1 MRNAR
6 IGWTYLILLALTAVN
21 TVVLPAQSGTS
32 SAISGTVTDASG
44 AVVANASVTATE
56 VDTKATRAE
65 QTDASG
71 HYLFSQVNPGTYR
84 VTVRLEGFAN
94 AESEP
99 TPVGVGRNV
108 ALNFTLHLKSVS
120 QTVEVTAHQGLLT
133 LDNPDTTTT
142 IEARTIEN
150 LPNPGQDLTYV
161 TQFAQGALMN
171 TAGSS
176 SDAKA
181 PGGYG
186 NVEFNGLPATSN
198 GYILD
203 GYDSNDPWL
212 GLNIGLSTNLVIG
225 LDALQESTV
234 NTNSYSVD
242 QGRYGASQVNY
253 FTKSG
258 TNQFHGD
265 LYEVWNGSLFNAEDY
280 FLHANDT
287 PGNIAKKPRS
297 VVNEF
302 GVSVGG
308 PIRRNKLFFFA
319 HYEGVRI
326 ALPIV
331 TSATLPTPAYQNY
344 VLGQKYVPGPYVQ
357 GQLETGGTDPVT
369 GTTLQ
374 AEPQEIPFYQNMFS
388 LLPASGG
395 SNVQITGCP
404 LYVNVAPPTNGALPD
419 GDGCA
424 SQQQRSLNNSD
435 TENLIVVKID
445 HTIDASNTVWYR
457 FQQDTGL
464 QAEWTDPIN
473 SIFNAYSP
481 QPQRTLVVGYTHIFS
496 PRLVN
501 QFNPGAS
508 WYSSI
513 FEPNNY
519 AQALQTFPIM
529 LASGSDSVPFTTIGG
544 LNDTFPQG
552 RKVTQWQINDNLT
565 WTHEKHTL
573 HFGINTRR
581 VDTSDYDLGEGI
593 VPTVAYN
600 DLAEF
605 TYGAAYTA
613 QQNFPVSLKERVA
626 VGNLEY
632 YGMDTW
638 KPSARATV
646 TYGMRVTWNTNVIS
660 PQALFSRMAG
670 SFLDATHATN
680 QPLNQVILANV
691 RNLFP
696 ATPLFVYQPRASIAY
711 QLRPRMAVH
720 AGFGVFN
727 DIIPQQIA
735 DSGLMNAPNDP
746 SFTGG
751 IGGQVGGLAIA
762 PGVPGSAVDA
772 AANANRSFQTTFSS
786 GGAPCAGIQP
796 GAPTCPLAVSLNTL
810 PTGTLKTPY
819 YYQYNLGI
827 EQQIGWR
834 GNLRADFVGTRGLHE
849 PYQVQLN
856 GYQNVCNGCF
866 APFPYQQPLD
876 QRFGNVTEFQTG
888 ANSMYSG
895 LQTVYAQQW
904 GGLTLRGNYTFSH
917 CLDEVSNGGLLAFST
932 QGLESPLPGELSR
945 QHASCDYDVRQNIS
959 AFGVYQVPFHSGN
972 PILRRIF
979 ANWSFSETGFLHS
992 GLPFSVLSQQYS
1004 AQVPNYP
1011 YKKCDPANPAS
1022 CQQGGVFQASNPTQ
1036 TIQFAVPNYA
1046 NRIPGVPLYR
1056 KTPYPGVTINGTR
1069 QWLNPD
1075 AFVSVVDPTTG
1086 DCYTGSVGVPPSSDN
1101 PAICQFGNSG
1111 RNSVRGPHFTYSDMY
1126 LTKVFPIREG
1136 IKLRI
1141 DGQLFNAFNHPN
1153 FALPSTV
1160 EAGVPGS
1167 VPARFGTLQSLTMP
1181 PTGLLGVGLGGD
1193 SSPRMV
1199 AFQARVEF

>member
-1 MRNAR
+1 MKSSSSSQR
-6 IGWTYLILLALTAVN
+6 WLILWLVLAAIHCGLLA
-21 TVVLPAQSGTS
+21 AQSGTS
-32 SAISGTVTDASG
+32 SAISGTVTDTSG
-44 AVVANASVTATE
+44 AVLSGASVTATE
-56 VDTKATRAE
+56 VDTKATRAGV
-65 QTDASG
+65 TDSVG
-71 HYLFSQVNPGTYR
+71 RFLFSQVNPGTYE
-84 VTVRLEGFAN
+84 VTVRAKGFAFSTS
-94 AESEP
+94 AP
-99 TPVGVGRNV
+99 TPVGVGQTV
-108 ALNFTLHLKSVS
+108 TLNFSLCVKSEN
-120 QTVEVTAHQGLLT
+120 QTVEVTAQQGLLT
-133 LDNPDTTTT
+133 LDNPNTTTT
-142 IEARTIEN
+142 IEAKTIEN

-234 NTNSYSVD
+234 NTNSFSVD
-242 QGRYGASQVNY
+242 QGRYAVAQVNY
-253 FTKSG
+253 VTKSG
-258 TNQFHGD
+258 TNTFHGD
-265 LYEVWNGSLFNAEDY
+265 AYELWNGSLLNAENY
-280 FLHANDT
+280 FLRANDT
-287 PGNIAKKPRS
+287 PGSIATKPRD

-308 PIRRNKLFFFA
+308 PIRRDKLFFFG
-319 HYEGVRI
+319 HYEGIRI

-331 TSATLPTPAYQNY
+331 TSTTLPTPAYQQY
-344 VLGQKYVPGPYVQ
+344 VLGQ
-357 GQLETGGTDPVT
+357 LATGGYDPVT
-369 GTTLQ
+369 GTNLPAQ
-374 AEPQEIPFYQNMFS
+374 AAEIPFYKNMFS
-388 LLPASGG
+388 LLPPPGGSPVAITACPLDASG
-395 SNVQITGCP
+395 NLLP
-404 LYVNVAPPTNGALPD
+404 APTNGFLLN
-419 GDGCA
+419 GSGCA

-435 TENLIVVKID
+435 SEDLIVVKID
-445 HTIDASNTVWYR
+445 HTINTKDSIWYR

-473 SIFNAYSP
+473 SIFNSYSP
-481 QPQRTLVVGYTHIFS
+481 QPQRTLVLGYTHIFGTN
-496 PRLVN
+496 LVN
-501 QFNPGAS
+501 QINPGAD

-513 FEPNNY
+513 FEPKNY
-519 AQALQTFPIM
+519 AQALETFPIM
-529 LASGSDSVPFTTIGG
+529 LTSGSDSVPFTTIGG
-544 LNDTFPQG
+544 LNDTFAQG

-565 WTHEKHTL
+565 WTRGRHTL

-613 QQNFPVSLKERVA
+613 QQNFPASLKERVA

-632 YGMDTW
+632 YGMDTY
-638 KPSARATV
+638 KPSAKTTL
-646 TYGMRVTWNTNVIS
+646 TYGMRLTWNTNVTS
-660 PQALFSRMAG
+660 PQGLFGRMAG
-670 SFLDATHATN
+670 SFLDASHETN
-680 QPLNQVILANV
+680 QPLNQVILGNV
-691 RNLFP
+691 HNLFA
-696 ATPLFVYQPRASIAY
+696 ATPLFIYQPRVSIAY
-711 QLRPRMAVH
+711 QLLPHTAVH
-720 AGFGVFN
+720 AGLGVFN

-751 IGGQVGGLAIA
+751 IGGQVGGLGIA

-772 AANANRSFQTTFSS
+772 AAAANRSFHSTISS
-786 GGAPCAGIQP
+786 GGAPCAGIQLDAP
-796 GAPTCPLAVSLNTL
+796 GCPLAVSLNTF

-819 YYQYNLGI
+819 YYQYNLGV
-827 EQQIGWR
+827 EQQIGSS

-866 APFPYQQPLD
+866 APFPNQRPLD
-876 QRFGNVTEFQTG
+876 QRFGNVTQFQTG
-888 ANSMYSG
+888 ANSIYNG
-895 LQTVYAQQW
+895 LQAVYTQQW
-904 GGLTLRGNYTFSH
+904 SGLTLRANYTFSH

-932 QGLESPLPGELSR
+932 QGLESPLPGELSK
-945 QHASCDYDVRQNIS
+945 QHASCDYDVRHNIS
-959 AFGVYQVPFHSGN
+959 AYGMYQVPFHSSH
-972 PILRRIF
+972 PFLRQVLGG
-979 ANWSFSETGFLHS
+979 WSFSETGFLHS

-1004 AQVPNYP
+1004 ANGNGVLQAY
-1011 YKKCDPANPAS
+1011 NPA
-1022 CQQGGVFQASNPTQ
+1022 Q

-1046 NRIPGVPLYR
+1046 ERVPGVPLYR

-1086 DCYTGSVGVPPSSDN
+1086 ACYTGALGVQNDN
-1101 PAICQFGNSG
+1101 PSICQFGGSG
-1111 RNSVRGPHFTYSDMY
+1111 RNSVRGPHFTYSDINIS
-1126 LTKVFPIREG
+1126 KSFPIRDG

-1141 DGQLFNAFNHPN
+1141 DGQMFNAFNHPN

-1160 EAGVPGS
+1160 QAGVPGS
-1167 VPARFGTLQSLTMP
+1167 VPARFGTLQSVVPP

-1193 SSPRMV
+1193 SSPRMI
-1199 AFQARVEF
+1199 AFEGRIEF

>member
-1 MRNAR
+1 MRQREIN
-6 IGWTYLILLALTAVN
+6 WHSSLLFLLLIMVN
-21 TVVLPAQSGTS
+21 SLGLGAQSGTS
-32 SAISGTVTDASG
+32 SAISGTVTDASS
-44 AVVANASVTATE
+44 AVIANATVTATE
-56 VDTKATRAE
+56 VDTKAMRVG
-65 QTDASG
+65 QTDAGG

-84 VTVRLEGFAN
+84 VTVRLTGFAD
-94 AESEP
+94 AESQP
-99 TPVGVGRNV
+99 TPVGVGRTV
-108 ALNFTLHLKSVS
+108 ALNFTLQVNSTS
-120 QTVEVTAHQGLLT
+120 QTVEVTAQQGLLA
-133 LDNPDTTTT
+133 LDNSNTTTT
-142 IEARTIEN
+142 LESKTIEN

-161 TQFAQGALMN
+161 TQFSQGALMN

-203 GYDSNDPWL
+203 GFDSNDPWL

-225 LDALQESTV
+225 LDAVDQSTV
-234 NTNSYSVD
+234 NTNSFSVD
-242 QGRYGASQVNY
+242 QGRYAVAQVNY

-258 TNQFHGD
+258 ANAFHGD
-265 LYEVWNGSLFNAEDY
+265 LYEIWNGSLFNAQDY
-280 FLHANDT
+280 FLHANDS

-319 HYEGVRI
+319 HYEGIRI

-331 TSATLPTPAYQNY
+331 SSITLPTTAYQQY
-344 VLGQKYVPGPYVQ
+344 LLGQ
-357 GQLETGGTDPVT
+357 LATGGNDPVT
-369 GTTLQ
+369 GTNLPAQ
-374 AEPQEIPFYQNMFS
+374 PAEIPFYKNMFS
-388 LLPASGG
+388 LLPAPGG
-395 SNVQITGCP
+395 SPVAITACP
-404 LYVNVAPPTNGALPD
+404 LDASGALLPAPPAGTLLNGS
-419 GDGCA
+419 GCA
-424 SQQQRSLNNSD
+424 SQEQRSLNNSD
-435 TENLIVVKID
+435 SENLIVIKID
-445 HTIDASNTVWYR
+445 HTIDANNTVWYR

-473 SIFNAYSP
+473 SIFNSYSP
-481 QPQRTLVVGYTHIFS
+481 QPQRTLVAGYTHIFS
-496 PRLVN
+496 SALVN
-501 QFNPGAS
+501 QLNPGAS

-519 AQALQTFPIM
+519 TQALATFPIM

-552 RKVTQWQINDNLT
+552 RKITQWQINDNLT
-565 WTHEKHTL
+565 WTSGRHTL
-573 HFGINTRR
+573 HFGVNTRR
-581 VDTSDYDLGEGI
+581 VDTSDYDLGEGT

-605 TYGAAYTA
+605 TYGAAFTA
-613 QQNFPVSLKERVA
+613 QQNFPVSLKERVS

-638 KPSARATV
+638 KPSTKATI
-646 TYGMRVTWNTNVIS
+646 TFGMRVTWNTNVTS
-660 PQALFSRMAG
+660 SQALFSRMAG
-670 SFLDATHATN
+670 SFLNASHATN
-680 QPLNQVILANV
+680 QPLNQVVLGNV
-691 RNLFP
+691 HNLFP

-711 QLRPRMAVH
+711 KLFPRAAVH
-720 AGFGVFN
+720 AGIGVFS

-735 DSGLMNAPNDP
+735 DSGLTNAPNDP

-751 IGGQVGGLAIA
+751 IGGQVGGLGIA
-762 PGVPGSAVDA
+762 PGVPASAVDA
-772 AANANRSFQTTFSS
+772 AASANKSFHATFNS
-786 GGAPCAGIQP
+786 GGAPCAGILP
-796 GAPTCPLAVSLNTL
+796 GAPTCPLAVSLNTF
-810 PTGTLKTPY
+810 PTGTLKTPH
-819 YYQYNLGI
+819 YYQYNLGV
-827 EQQIGWR
+827 EQQIGER

-856 GYQNVCNGCF
+856 GYQNVCAGCF
-866 APFPYQQPLD
+866 APFPYKQPLD

-888 ANSMYSG
+888 ANSTYSG
-895 LQTVYAQQW
+895 LQTVYTQQW
-904 GGLTLRGNYTFSH
+904 GGLTLRGNYSFSH

-959 AFGVYQVPFHSGN
+959 AFGVYQVPFRSGN
-972 PILRRIF
+972 PILRQVF
-979 ANWSFSETGFLHS
+979 AGWSFSETGFLHS

-1004 AQVPNYP
+1004 ANG
-1011 YKKCDPANPAS
+1011 N
-1022 CQQGGVFQASNPTQ
+1022 GVLQASNPAQ

-1046 NRIPGVPLYR
+1046 NRVPGTPLYR

-1075 AFVSVVDPTTG
+1075 AFVSAVDPTTG
-1086 DCYTGSVGVPPSSDN
+1086 ACYTGALGVQNDI

-1111 RNSVRGPHFTYSDMY
+1111 RNAARGPHFTYSDMY
-1126 LTKVFPIREG
+1126 ITKTFSMREG

-1141 DGQLFNAFNHPN
+1141 DGQFFNAFNHPN

-1167 VPARFGTLQSLTMP
+1167 VPARFGTLQSLTTT

-1193 SSPRMV
+1193 SSPRMI
-1199 AFQARVEF
+1199 AFQGRIEF

>member
-1 MRNAR
+1 MTCKRTSR
-6 IGWTYLILLALTAVN
+6 SILAISLLLTLVNLGQLA
-21 TVVLPAQSGTS
+21 AQSGTS
-32 SAISGTVTDASG
+32 SAISGTVLDSSG
-44 AVVANASVTATE
+44 ATVANAEVKAIE
-56 VDTKATRAE
+56 VDTKTTRAE
-65 QTDASG
+65 QTDPGG
-71 HYLFSQVNPGTYR
+71 HYLFSQVNPGTYQ
-84 VTVRLEGFAN
+84 VTVQTNGFAVSTS
-94 AESEP
+94 AP
-99 TPVGVGRNV
+99 TPVGVGRTV
-108 ALNFTLHLKSVS
+108 TLNFSLHVQTDN
-120 QTVEVTAHQGLLT
+120 QTVEVTAQQGLLT
-133 LDNPDTTTT
+133 LDNSNTTTT
-142 IEARTIEN
+142 IEAQTIKD

-161 TQFAQGALMN
+161 AQFAQGALMN

-225 LDALQESTV
+225 LDAVDQSTV
-234 NTNSYSVD
+234 NTNSFSVD
-242 QGRYGASQVNY
+242 QGRYAVAQVNY

-258 TNQFHGD
+258 TNSFHGD
-265 LYEVWNGSLFNAEDY
+265 LYEIWNGSLFNAEDY
-280 FLHANDT
+280 FLHANDS

-302 GVSVGG
+302 GASVGG
-308 PIRRNKLFFFA
+308 PIRKNRLFFFG
-319 HYEGVRI
+319 HYEGIRI

-331 TSATLPTPAYQNY
+331 TPTTLPTPAYQQY
-344 VLGQKYVPGPYVQ
+344 VLGQ
-357 GQLETGGTDPVT
+357 LATGGYDPVT
-369 GTTLQ
+369 GTNLPAQ
-374 AEPQEIPFYQNMFS
+374 PAEIPFYKNMFS
-388 LLPASGG
+388 LLPPPGG
-395 SNVQITGCP
+395 SPVAITACP
-404 LYVNVAPPTNGALPD
+404 LDPSGNLLPAPTNGSLLD
-419 GDGCA
+419 GSGCA

-435 TENLIVVKID
+435 RENLIVVKVD
-445 HTIDASNTVWYR
+445 HTINAKDSIWYR

-464 QAEWTDPIN
+464 QAEFTDPIN
-473 SIFNAYSP
+473 AIFNSYSP

-496 PRLVN
+496 PTLVN
-501 QFNPGAS
+501 QFNPGAD

-519 AQALQTFPIM
+519 AQVEQRFPIM
-529 LASGSDSVPFTTIGG
+529 LTSGSDSVPFTTVGG
-544 LNDTFPQG
+544 LDDTFAQG

-565 WTHEKHTL
+565 WTRGRHTL
-573 HFGINTRR
+573 HFGVNTRR

-600 DLAEF
+600 DLSEF

-613 QQNFPVSLKERVA
+613 QQNFPVSLKDRVA

-632 YGMDTW
+632 YGMDTF
-638 KPSARATV
+638 KPSAKTTL
-646 TYGMRVTWNTNVIS
+646 TYGMRVTWNTNVTS
-660 PQALFSRMAG
+660 PQRLFGRMAG
-670 SFLDATHATN
+670 SFLDASHETN
-680 QPLNQVILANV
+680 QPLDQVILGNV
-691 RNLFP
+691 QDLFA
-696 ATPLFVYQPRASIAY
+696 ATPLFIYQPRTSIAY
-711 QLRPRMAVH
+711 QPLPHTVVH

-735 DSGLMNAPNDP
+735 DNGLINAPNDP

-751 IGGQVGGLAIA
+751 IGGQVGGLGIA

-772 AANANRSFQTTFSS
+772 AASANRLFQTSYS
-786 GGAPCAGIQP
+786 AGGAPCAGIQP
-796 GAPTCPLAVSLNTL
+796 GAPTCPLAVSLNTF

-819 YYQYNLGI
+819 YYQYSLGV
-827 EQQIGWR
+827 EQQIGSH
-834 GNLRADFVGTRGLHE
+834 GDLRADYVGTRGLHE

-856 GYQNVCNGCF
+856 GYQDVCGGCF

-888 ANSMYSG
+888 ASSVYNG
-895 LQTVYAQQW
+895 LQTVYTQQW
-904 GGLTLRGNYTFSH
+904 GGLTLRANYTFSH

-945 QHASCDYDVRQNIS
+945 QYASCDYDVRNNLS
-959 AFGVYQVPFHSGN
+959 AYGLYQVPFRSSHSF
-972 PILRRIF
+972 LRQVLGG
-979 ANWSFSETGFLHS
+979 WSFSETGFLHS
-992 GLPFSVLSQQYS
+992 GLPFSVLSQPYS
-1004 AQVPNYP
+1004 ANGNGVLQAY
-1011 YKKCDPANPAS
+1011 NPA
-1022 CQQGGVFQASNPTQ
+1022 Q
-1036 TIQFAVPNYA
+1036 TTQFAVPNYA
-1046 NRIPGVPLYR
+1046 NRVPGVPLYR
-1056 KTPYPGVTINGTR
+1056 KTPYPGVTIDGTK

-1086 DCYTGSVGVPPSSDN
+1086 ACYTGVPGVQNDHPT
-1101 PAICQFGNSG
+1101 ICQFGDSG

-1126 LTKVFPIREG
+1126 ITKSLPIREG
-1136 IKLRI
+1136 IRLRI

-1160 EAGVPGS
+1160 QAGVPGS
-1167 VPARFGTLQSLTMP
+1167 VPARFGTLQSVVEP

-1193 SSPRMV
+1193 SSPRMI
-1199 AFQARVEF
+1199 AFQGRIEF